1 MMMSAG
7 WDGGHS
13 LSKSIVARHEW
24 KGLSKMSHSLEDWG
38 EKQRVERNERAAR
51 RTRRLLQP
59 IPGAFHGEEED

>member
-1 MMMSAG
+1 MMSAG

-51 RTRRLLQP
+51 RARRP
-59 IPGAFHGEEED
+59 IPGAFDGEEED